1 MHTVGGTCVDE
12 ASRCAFAELFGFVGQ
27 RDLHHPGDV
36 SGRSLH
42 SNGMG
47 RDELWRAREGKKIN
61 AMKLHIQ
68 TCARGTVPGS
78 PQTFSFAAF
87 DFLSLY
93 NQPEND
99 VLALKPSGGPRSPRQ
114 CHCEA

>member
-1 MHTVGGTCVDE
+1 M
-12 ASRCAFAELFGFVGQ
+12 
-27 RDLHHPGDV
+27 

-42 SNGMG
+42 ANGMG
-47 RDELWRAREGKKIN
+47 GDQLWRGGEGRKIN

-68 TCARGTVPGS
+68 TCARGTILGS

-99 VLALKPSGGPRSPRQ
+99 VLALKPSGGLVPRGNVTVRLRMVIAADTGSVRGVQ
-114 CHCEA
+114 KQLSVYE